1 MKKIS
6 LRHLLIH
13 LVIHSFNRYVY
24 ITFLCQVWLQ
34 AIGYKGQ
41 TRQKKKK
48 HVDMNVLHEDNESYL
63 EARTY
68 FHCKQRFAMIKLCLI
83 KILNEM
89 RG

>member
-1 MKKIS
+1 MKKSS

-48 HVDMNVLHEDNESYL
+48 KHVDMECP
-63 EARTY
+63 T
-68 FHCKQRFAMIKLCLI
+68 
-83 KILNEM
+83 
-89 RG
+89 